1 MVQVN
6 VMIHYQLWQQQH
18 QYNIIISLYKDESA
32 DDEHVQQCYLFIFYL
47 YEELYIE
54 VTTNHHKETFSSVTS
69 RGAAVSRSFSS
80 LMMQQVNFETSMKN
94 IPLGGNKEYVE

>member
-1 MVQVN
+1 MVHVN

-47 YEELYIE
+47 YLYFRNDFDSME
-54 VTTNHHKETFSSVTS
+54 SSHVHNSTCPP
-69 RGAAVSRSFSS
+69 
-80 LMMQQVNFETSMKN
+80 VNMSTMWGCLSKLDN
-94 IPLGGNKEYVE
+94 D